1 GGGAGSAPPGSLG
14 WVWLCACD
22 PPHADPTAAVCVCV
36 CNPPSPPNL
45 PPPRCHKVQ
54 ESLLSSASGYSNYR
68 GILNWCVVMLVLSNA
83 RLFLENL
90 IKYGILVDPIQVVSL
105 FLKDPYSWPSLSPS
119 PCLEGPPLRPPP
131 RFHVSLP
138 QGSLSEGAGAALH
151 TLNLLAILCFPDW
164 ALLPPPPLLT
174 TSPLP
179 AVGAVFTLA
188 IYTIIFLKLFSFRDV
203 NKWCRERREV
213 KTAPP
218 APEDSSAPG
227 TSGRSCPA
235 PRASARIRPSCP
247 PSHISSPPPPGQ
259 PGPCL
264 PSSRVTVGQG

>member
-1 GGGAGSAPPGSLG
+1 MLGA
-14 WVWLCACD
+14 
-22 PPHADPTAAVCVCV
+22 
-36 CNPPSPPNL
+36 
-45 PPPRCHKVQ
+45 
-54 ESLLSSASGYSNYR
+54 
-68 GILNWCVVMLVLSNA
+68 
-83 RLFLENL
+83 
-90 IKYGILVDPIQVVSL
+90 
-105 FLKDPYSWPSLSPS
+105 PS

-151 TLNLLAILCFPDW
+151 TLNLLAILCFPAGVVLVITSITPGEGRGAGGDTQGQDPGSPW
-164 ALLPPPPLLT
+164 GWGGSGLGPAPPPPLLT

-227 TSGRSCPA
+227 TA
-235 PRASARIRPSCP
+235 PVGGVGGGGGGGFILPGGGLTSPFPS
-247 PSHISSPPPPGQ
+247 PSQESQRGCGEERGHLPGQ
-259 PGPCL
+259 PHL
-264 PSSRVTVGQG
+264 QE